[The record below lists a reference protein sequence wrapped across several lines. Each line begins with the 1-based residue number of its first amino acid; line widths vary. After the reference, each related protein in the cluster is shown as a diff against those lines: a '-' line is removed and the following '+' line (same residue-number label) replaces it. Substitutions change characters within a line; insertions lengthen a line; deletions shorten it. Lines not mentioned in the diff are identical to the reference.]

1 MDSID
6 KNVLIDL
13 LINCRARYQDM
24 AVKNNVTA
32 NAIRKRV
39 DRLIS
44 QGIIE
49 EFIVELSLAM
59 VDAELLLSLIYTDGS
74 EDENTF
80 IDQLSTPRGTN
91 PYINYVGPASGG
103 EYTLYIIFSTYTEGT
118 KGLSET
124 NAFFRSFNEVQ
135 KVDMYPLL
143 YPRGKKVNLSPMDLK
158 VLRYLVE
165 NPRMPIS
172 EISNRSGVSSRNV
185 RNIIVNF
192 AKSNNV
198 NLTIRWN
205 LNAGDSIQFL
215 AQIQWDDR
223 QTDFTTIKTW
233 LFNQFPEEFWGELIC
248 ATKPLLFGTFVVN
261 NLSSVAKITQSIK
274 KNSTITSVVTLLGK
288 PSRGFPDIRTT
299 QLHKLIAEAGL

>member
-1 MDSID
+1 MDLID

-49 EFIVELSLAM
+49 DFIVELSLAM

-74 EDENTF
+74 EDEKAF
-80 IDQLSTPRGTN
+80 IDQLSTPTGTN
-91 PYINYVGPASGG
+91 PYINYIGPASGG
-103 EYTLYIIFSTYTEGT
+103 EYNLYIIFSTYTEGP
-118 KGLSET
+118 KGLSESS
-124 NAFFRSFNEVQ
+124 AFFRSFNEVQ
-135 KVDMYPLL
+135 KVDMHPLL
-143 YPRGKKVNLSPMDLK
+143 YPRGKKVNLSTMELK
-158 VLRYLVE
+158 VLRYLFE

-172 EISNRSGVSSRNV
+172 EISNKSGVSSRNV
-185 RNIIVNF
+185 RNVLVNF
-192 AKSNNV
+192 ARNNTI

-215 AQIQWDDR
+215 AQIQWDDKKA
-223 QTDFTTIKTW
+223 DINSIKQW
-233 LFNQFPEEFWGELIC
+233 LFNQYPNEFWGELIS
-248 ATKPLLFGTFVVN
+248 ATRPLLFGTFVVN
-261 NLSSVAKITQSIK
+261 NLSSVAEITQSIK
-274 KNSTITSVVTLLGK
+274 KNPSITSVVTLLGK

-299 QLHKLIAEAGL
+299 ELKKLIAETGL